1 MTSERPDYDSVEH
14 LWELHARI
22 LARYGGE
29 DADTADLHQK
39 VNSFSSKFK
48 FLSMFLGYTQRWSD
62 AHEVVPNL
70 DSLLIKIAIAA
81 QAFREELL
89 NITCVY
95 QPTHFFLA
103 TFTGLNEK
111 IELLKPE
118 ISEAY
123 LQHLS
128 SHNFHPLPPSAQTS
142 DWHPFL
148 VLVMKNLSF
157 IRKEYNLVGPLWK
170 RMKAF
175 NKNLKS
181 FLRFIINT
189 DFPHCEVV
197 IQAAHVC
204 CWFFYTGMDQNG
216 MAMLL
221 ADLQHKIDLASPE
234 FFERILEFLQH
245 HQKYNVDFVR
255 EMLHVSGTS
264 GLENRLVSL
273 LTCALKSME
282 TKKLDLHWFS
292 KHIKPLFVE
301 ARSLGDT
308 TLEACKTGHVVLF
321 ARIWFLEAE
330 IFLKEQQPGGSSTL
344 LSLSIKDQVKFL
356 YDESNFLRES
366 LTPQEKLENQML
378 ELIEQIPKQVDY
390 LYESSQSH
398 AKGFIPSKIRDV
410 LYKFLVQ
417 MMLFSTKE
425 LLSNLI
431 KSHESF
437 TFLMKRQIG
446 TLHEELTMVIEIVF
460 NQFKEITEDERLTLT
475 CIEELASG
483 VTSLCN
489 SFPAD
494 EITEEAMNKMGLW
507 LFDLL
512 ERVQT
517 LQAKLK
523 ELYLQVPMLNFPK
536 TPALGFIEFL
546 QQKLKQLLKW
556 NPDSVAHL
564 TNRIETISE
573 DFEFLISHLIDFK
586 EKGVENHGRKELCTR
601 LIHVAHEAEYAID
614 SLVVKSG
621 DEWNQF
627 LWLYH
632 ISEEIRLIK
641 MQVRPFQ
648 GKAIA
653 VGVQNAVQTTR
664 HEIPRT
670 RATGTSED
678 VLILNDQQKEIV
690 NLLKRESTHRD
701 VISIVGM
708 PGIGKTTLANQVY
721 NDPEIV
727 GSFHIRAWCYV
738 SQVYTKRD
746 LLLEILSHNQ
756 PNDKIHAMEDE
767 DLELLLYQSLRRNRY
782 LIFLDDVWDIGVWD
796 NLQCSFPNDQNGS
809 KILITSRL
817 SDVVSKVTPES
828 DLVKLRPLSDDESW
842 ELLRMKIFPEKRCP
856 EKLREVGREIAEKC
870 QGLPLSVVAI
880 ASLLKGRKMKPES
893 WKQIVR
899 SLNPRIIDD
908 PQTRCMEIFELSY
921 KNLPDY
927 LKACFLYLAVFQ
939 EDKEIPVQKLT
950 WLWMAEGFIQEKNSK
965 SLEDLA
971 EDYLIDLIG
980 RSLIT
985 VAKRRSDGGVKS
997 CRLHHLVRALCL
1009 LKAKKENFLEFITS
1023 DDKPYASFDDD
1034 LDLEEFE
1041 PSYPMNYDGYRL
1053 SISTRRNHF
1062 VMSTPSGSYVRT
1074 LLFFATGDTYPRCPY
1089 DISFI
1094 SRNFKLLKVLD
1105 LECINMGNLFAAGI
1119 DLLLHLIY
1127 LAVGG
1132 DIDCIPSSL
1141 ANLRNLESFLVK
1153 GLKGKVILPD
1163 AIWHMARLRHVRV
1176 KDRLSFNLK
1185 DLQVG
1190 ISTQLN
1196 NLVSLSSVSLS
1207 PGEHAEEIIRRLP
1220 NVRKLS
1226 CIILRSRNY
1235 SVECIEF
1242 PRFERLTE
1250 LMALKISYR
1259 GKGLNV
1265 SAFDFPKSLKK
1276 LSLSNF
1282 FLRGYHISKIG
1293 SLSNL
1298 EVLKLRSIVFKHTN
1312 WRLIKGKFRQLKC
1325 LKLES
1330 VNIVKWK
1337 ANSERLPSL
1346 QHLVLRRC
1354 ENLKKVP
1361 VDFVKI
1367 ETLQIIEVQGCR
1379 ESVEIS
1385 LRRLKEEELHQ
1396 YGTDILKVLINH

>member
-1 MTSERPDYDSVEH
+1 
-14 LWELHARI
+14 
-22 LARYGGE
+22 
-29 DADTADLHQK
+29 
-39 VNSFSSKFK
+39 
-48 FLSMFLGYTQRWSD
+48 
-62 AHEVVPNL
+62 
-70 DSLLIKIAIAA
+70 
-81 QAFREELL
+81 
-89 NITCVY
+89 
-95 QPTHFFLA
+95 
-103 TFTGLNEK
+103 
-111 IELLKPE
+111 
-118 ISEAY
+118 
-123 LQHLS
+123 
-128 SHNFHPLPPSAQTS
+128 
-142 DWHPFL
+142 
-148 VLVMKNLSF
+148 
-157 IRKEYNLVGPLWK
+157 
-170 RMKAF
+170 
-175 NKNLKS
+175 
-181 FLRFIINT
+181 
-189 DFPHCEVV
+189 
-197 IQAAHVC
+197 
-204 CWFFYTGMDQNG
+204 
-216 MAMLL
+216 
-221 ADLQHKIDLASPE
+221 
-234 FFERILEFLQH
+234 
-245 HQKYNVDFVR
+245 
-255 EMLHVSGTS
+255 
-264 GLENRLVSL
+264 
-273 LTCALKSME
+273 
-282 TKKLDLHWFS
+282 
-292 KHIKPLFVE
+292 
-301 ARSLGDT
+301 
-308 TLEACKTGHVVLF
+308 
-321 ARIWFLEAE
+321 
-330 IFLKEQQPGGSSTL
+330 
-344 LSLSIKDQVKFL
+344 
-356 YDESNFLRES
+356 
-366 LTPQEKLENQML
+366 
-378 ELIEQIPKQVDY
+378 
-390 LYESSQSH
+390 
-398 AKGFIPSKIRDV
+398 
-410 LYKFLVQ
+410 
-417 MMLFSTKE
+417 
-425 LLSNLI
+425 
-431 KSHESF
+431 
-437 TFLMKRQIG
+437 
-446 TLHEELTMVIEIVF
+446 MVIEIVF

-796 NLQCSFPNDQNGS
+796 NLQRSFPNDQNGS

-1312 WRLIKGKFRQLKC
+1312 WRMIKGKFRQLKC

-1330 VNIVKWK
+1330 VNIMKWK

-1385 LRRLKEEELHQ
+1385 LRRLKEEERRQ
-1396 YGTDILKVLINH
+1396 YGTDILKIAIQLGLVVSSCPIVSVEGQVYISIRRSFKAMIFYLYGEEKLAESQKIMEMNGQNLHQAVLVLVREDDGIIVKQLQKFPVTCKVSFYLFHLQLQPVCFLLSSALIGSDDVFLRKYYVENSALMILLPNGRILLAQKVWKLAPVQWDGIQTQTGCFKQWWAALTQARSRKEGKQHLALTANILWQLWKDRNQLEFEGKEKDGLKVVQKASIEWMEFEEAGTGKEDRSTSETVAAHATQREEGMEVRDLVELHIATQKATEGHKMGIGVVAKLNGTRIIADWALVDRTSTGNTR